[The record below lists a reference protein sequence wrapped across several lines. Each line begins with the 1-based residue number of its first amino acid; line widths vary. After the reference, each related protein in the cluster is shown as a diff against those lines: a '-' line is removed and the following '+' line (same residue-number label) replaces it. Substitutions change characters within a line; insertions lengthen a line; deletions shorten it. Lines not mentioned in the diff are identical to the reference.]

1 MRNATR
7 KGTIRPVRAGFV
19 IGAIASVFVATTA
32 RAENHLPTWPV
43 ELQTDV
49 LKIAKGF
56 NGEFAVYVKDLST
69 GVKYTFNADTPM
81 YLASGVKVPVMVA
94 LFKQIRARQTTLDEE
109 LVYTAADVRDGA
121 PLLSFL
127 RVGTPVSI
135 RILLEAMI
143 QQSDNA
149 ATDMIIRHVGLE
161 NVNRVL
167 QEEGIFGFGPITT
180 LLDVRRLVYRE
191 MDTRTASFS
200 PQDIFSLGV
209 TRPLEKR
216 LLKFT
221 EMLEEPPGTFTAA
234 DYQRAFDDYYA
245 QGYNTA
251 PIVAMGE
258 LLERLA
264 RGKIVDAPASEAM
277 IKVMLGTETGRRRVR
292 AGLPADVPLA
302 HKTGTQFRRICDFSV
317 FFMGEDRPIVF
328 AVAVKNSGRTRSEDV
343 VARLAK
349 RAYWHLASPE
359 ERDAALKRPPPPP
372 APDDPLDGL
381 DPEEE
386 DLLTPPSI
394 GKKAAPL
401 PPPAK
406 KKTKTRR
413 KKKRASRD

>member
-1 MRNATR
+1 M
-7 KGTIRPVRAGFV
+7 RAGFLTWALV
-19 IGAIASVFVATTA
+19 SLFVAAPA
-32 RAENHLPTWPV
+32 RAENHLPVWPV
-43 ELQTDV
+43 ELQSDV
-49 LKIAKGF
+49 VKIAKGF
-56 NGEFAVYVKDLST
+56 NGEFALYVKDLST
-69 GVKYTFNADTPM
+69 GVKYTYNANTPM
-81 YLASGVKVPVMVA
+81 YLASGVKVPVMIA

-109 LVYTAADVRDGA
+109 LIYTAADVRDGA

-161 NVNRVL
+161 NVNRAL

-180 LLDVRRLVYRE
+180 LLEVRRLVYRE
-191 MDTRTASFS
+191 MDTRTAGFS

-234 DYQRAFDDYYA
+234 DYSRAFYDYYA

-251 PIVAMGE
+251 PVAAMGE

-264 RGKIVDAPASEAM
+264 RGKVVDAPASEAM
-277 IKVMLGTETGRRRVR
+277 IKVMLGTETGRRRIR
-292 AGLPADVPLA
+292 AGLPSTVPLA

-328 AVAVKNSGRTRSEDV
+328 AIAVKNSGRRRSEDV

-359 ERDAALKRPPPPP
+359 ERAAALKRPPPPP
-372 APDDPLDGL
+372 GPDDPLDGL

-386 DLLTPPSI
+386 DLLTPTVT
-394 GKKAAPL
+394 KK
-401 PPPAK
+401 PATK
-406 KKTKTRR
+406 KKTKARR